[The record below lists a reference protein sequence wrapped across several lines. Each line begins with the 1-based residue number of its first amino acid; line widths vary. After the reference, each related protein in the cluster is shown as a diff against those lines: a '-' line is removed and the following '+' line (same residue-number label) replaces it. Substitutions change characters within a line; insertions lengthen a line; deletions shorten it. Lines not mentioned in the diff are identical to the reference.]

1 MKKTFIIST
10 LVVTVLVGCAP
21 TIQLSATSV
30 ALSETI
36 DRQARSLASYD
47 LFDPGSAQYRNLN
60 AYQLSNGDIAICGEQ
75 NGRNRLGG
83 FVGFQPFY
91 LRFTPG
97 ASPTRRSLH
106 REILAQSACNSL
118 GTGRG
123 IPVAAE

>member
-1 MKKTFIIST
+1 MRKTLLIST
-10 LVVTVLVGCAP
+10 LAATVLAGCAP

-30 ALSETI
+30 GLSETI

-47 LFDPGSAQYRNLN
+47 LIDPASAQYRNLN

-106 REILAQSACNSL
+106 REFLALSACDALRS
-118 GTGRG
+118 GRG
-123 IPVAAE
+123 IPIAAE